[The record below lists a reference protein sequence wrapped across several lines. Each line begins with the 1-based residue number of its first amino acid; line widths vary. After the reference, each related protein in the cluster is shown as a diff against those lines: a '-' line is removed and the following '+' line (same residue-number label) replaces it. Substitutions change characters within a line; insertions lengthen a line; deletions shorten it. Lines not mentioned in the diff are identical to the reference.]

1 MEDDILELFH
11 EEQNSFTIF
20 VVEIQF
26 ATGRGL
32 EYFRKFKGKEN
43 YIDSNFFFVFS
54 KDALLAY
61 SLIIDCPS
69 LLSFVFL
76 IDHIEEFNPE
86 FQWIKLLACDISKY
100 FHSKFLMYKII
111 NLY

>member
-1 MEDDILELFH
+1 MPLTVTQFCMQDNTLLSGVIAMEDDILELFH

-43 YIDSNFFFVFS
+43 YIDSNF
-54 KDALLAY
+54 LAENTLQRPAAENSS
-61 SLIIDCPS
+61 SLP
-69 LLSFVFL
+69 
-76 IDHIEEFNPE
+76 PP
-86 FQWIKLLACDISKY
+86 
-100 FHSKFLMYKII
+100 
-111 NLY
+111 

>member
-1 MEDDILELFH
+1 MLRCSLSYAKIMLISQSDAF
-11 EEQNSFTIF
+11 
-20 VVEIQF
+20 
-26 ATGRGL
+26 
-32 EYFRKFKGKEN
+32 

-69 LLSFVFL
+69 LLSFVLL

-100 FHSKFLMYKII
+100 FHSNFF
-111 NLY
+111 NV

>member
-43 YIDSNFFFVFS
+43 YIDSNF
-54 KDALLAY
+54 LAENT
-61 SLIIDCPS
+61 LQRIITT
-69 LLSFVFL
+69 
-76 IDHIEEFNPE
+76 
-86 FQWIKLLACDISKY
+86 IKLAPCLVLLNTRPLHHIPVLCKP
-100 FHSKFLMYKII
+100 FFLFIHP
-111 NLY
+111 L